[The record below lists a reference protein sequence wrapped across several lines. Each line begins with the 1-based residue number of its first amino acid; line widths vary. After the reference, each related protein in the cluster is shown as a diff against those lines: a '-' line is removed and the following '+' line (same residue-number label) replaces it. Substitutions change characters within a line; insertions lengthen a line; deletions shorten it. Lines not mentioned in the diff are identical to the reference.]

1 MDDAH
6 VFSTIDDII
15 DSLSLDDL
23 EQIRLNMIRDNQ
35 STEIIDKVIQ
45 SKKEEQ
51 KQQDKESREL
61 GRMFRNAAIS
71 GVLSGLGEG
80 LSNINTS
87 EDYLMPDE
95 RNIVNNSDYEDY
107 NFEEDSEEDDYY
119 YEDE

>member
-51 KQQDKESREL
+51 KQQDKESKEL

>member
-87 EDYLMPDE
+87 EDYLMTDE

>member
-1 MDDAH
+1 MDDTLL
-6 VFSTIDDII
+6 FDEIDDIMYG
-15 DSLSLDDL
+15 LDLKDL

-51 KQQDKESREL
+51 KQQDKESKEL

>member
-6 VFSTIDDII
+6 VFSTIDDIMYG
-15 DSLSLDDL
+15 LDLKDL